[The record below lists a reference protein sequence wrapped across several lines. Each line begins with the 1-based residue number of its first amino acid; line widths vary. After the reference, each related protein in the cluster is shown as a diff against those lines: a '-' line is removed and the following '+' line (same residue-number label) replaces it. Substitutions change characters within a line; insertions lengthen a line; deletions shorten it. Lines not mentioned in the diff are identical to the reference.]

1 MVIKLYSRDIIKVP
15 KFITCYFCRI
25 RNVLLVLGKAGSK
38 LIKLEVKIFFK
49 PESNI
54 IIVTSDPF
62 HVTEALN
69 TKKKRKGLG
78 TKTKTLIKKAFLDV
92 TRKSY
97 KKLKVVGVGF
107 KVSYLEFEQLKLLKL
122 EIGYSHS
129 VYFRIPND
137 VFVLVTSSTNFIVSG
152 DSSDRVGEIASKIR
166 KLKLPEVYKGKGI
179 LYENEVVLLKKVKKQ

>member
-1 MVIKLYSRDIIKVP
+1 
-15 KFITCYFCRI
+15 
-25 RNVLLVLGKAGSK
+25 
-38 LIKLEVKIFFK
+38 LEVKIFFK
-49 PESNI
+49 PESSI

-62 HVTEALN
+62 HLTDTRN
-69 TKKKRKGLG
+69 TKKKRTGLG
-78 TKTKTLIKKAFLDV
+78 TKTKTLIKKAFLEV
-92 TRKSY
+92 TKKSY

-107 KVSYLEFEQLKLLKL
+107 RVSYLEFEQLNLLKL

-152 DSSDRVGEIASKIR
+152 ASSDRVCEIASKIR